1 MRRFTRTIG
10 KINMDF
16 SIGGYNG
23 NVKEGNVKRIGVLT
37 SGGDAP
43 GMNAAIRAVVRTAIY
58 HGFEVMGVE
67 RGYHGL
73 LDNMMFPM
81 NSRSVSEILQRGGTI
96 LKTARCEAF
105 NSEEGIQRAVE
116 VIKSRGIDSM
126 VIIGGDGSFRGAR
139 DLDDAGI
146 PTIAIPGTI
155 DNDLGYTDLTIGFD
169 TAITTVM
176 ESVSK
181 LRDTSSSHERM
192 FVVEVMGR
200 NCGDIALFAG
210 IISGAEEVIVPEM
223 PFSVKEVAERVNIG
237 VDGGKSHYIILVAE
251 GAVDPY
257 AFTEE
262 LEELTKI
269 NTRLAVI
276 GHLQR
281 GGSPT
286 ATDRLLATR
295 MGARAVEELRIG
307 NSGVAIGLKGNV
319 LTTKSIDEALAV
331 RDRLSMELYR
341 LAEILAR

>member
-1 MRRFTRTIG
+1 MFLALL
-10 KINMDF
+10 KFHADLA
-16 SIGGYNG
+16 IGGYNER
-23 NVKEGNVKRIGVLT
+23 VKEEPVKRIGILT

-43 GMNAAIRAVVRTAIY
+43 GMNAAIRAVVRTGIY
-58 HGFEVMGVE
+58 HGYEMIGIE

-73 LDNMMFPM
+73 IDDTMVPM

-96 LKTARCEAF
+96 LKTARCTAF
-105 NSEEGIQRAVE
+105 NSVEGVQRAVE
-116 VIKSRGIDSM
+116 TLRRRNIDAVI
-126 VIIGGDGSFRGAR
+126 VIGGDGTFRGAQ
-139 DLDDAGI
+139 DLHDAGV
-146 PTIAIPGTI
+146 TTVAIPGTI

-210 IISGAEEVIVPEM
+210 LISGAEEVIVPEM
-223 PFSVKEVAERVNIG
+223 EFSLPEIAERVNKG
-237 VDGGKSHYIILVAE
+237 MQGGKSHFIILVAE
-251 GAVDPY
+251 GATDPY
-257 AFTEE
+257 EFTKE
-262 LEELTKI
+262 LERLTQI

-281 GGSPT
+281 GGSPS

-295 MGARAVEELRIG
+295 MGARAIEELRIG
-307 NSGVAIGLKGNV
+307 SSGVAIGLRGNV
-319 LTTKSIDEALAV
+319 LTAKPIAEALAV

>member
-1 MRRFTRTIG
+1 
-10 KINMDF
+10 
-16 SIGGYNG
+16 
-23 NVKEGNVKRIGVLT
+23 
-37 SGGDAP
+37 
-43 GMNAAIRAVVRTAIY
+43 
-58 HGFEVMGVE
+58 
-67 RGYHGL
+67 
-73 LDNMMFPM
+73 
-81 NSRSVSEILQRGGTI
+81 
-96 LKTARCEAF
+96 
-105 NSEEGIQRAVE
+105 
-116 VIKSRGIDSM
+116 
-126 VIIGGDGSFRGAR
+126 
-139 DLDDAGI
+139 
-146 PTIAIPGTI
+146 
-155 DNDLGYTDLTIGFD
+155 
-169 TAITTVM
+169 M